1 VSVMKASARKPF
13 QEATVEHVLDRLR
26 DRHGSRRFLV
36 ADEVGLG
43 KTLVAQGV
51 IEGLLRRK
59 REPLRVF
66 YMCSSLAIA
75 AQNKRRLLESIAD
88 DAQREQADVHADRL
102 DLLPSVE
109 ISGKPP
115 FFLYSLTP
123 HTTAGDG
130 TGRVDERVVIGKAL
144 QEISATLGRKRAF
157 LDKLRWPAGARTWEA
172 RWAEVEIQDRGV
184 LKHFRGRVCEEIGR
198 GPHAWEQTIAEEV
211 ERRLEEDTRVTVEAL
226 RRAMTLAVL
235 DALCP
240 DVVILDEFQRFFE
253 MLPPPEHDD
262 DDEENDGEG
271 SRTAHDVM
279 RAVLGAQRPRNER
292 PAVLMLSATPYR
304 LFARTREGQQ
314 HHTEFFLL
322 MSFLYDDDREDKAL
336 RDLFARYRGH
346 LMLDEPGSTAVF
358 GVKNEIEERLLRV
371 MCRTERSRLAG
382 DSLPAPISARR
393 EIRLEADDVRVYR
406 HLDDSAEGVGFG
418 VEPYWSSIPFPLQ
431 AMDQRYALRAH
442 AKVAPLRAGERHLRL
457 DFRVIQR
464 YGAQRYPH
472 PRLRGLI
479 EQLPGDVLCLPWLPP
494 SRAWWPLGGPFA
506 RMPAGACSKA
516 LVFSRFRAIPRILS
530 AVLSY
535 EAERAAF
542 GEETSRRQPYDY
554 FARTR
559 AGAQREDIT
568 GQAPRRRLGRGRLA
582 LKRQPAPS
590 FGLSARGRHGEN
602 RRTLLLFLPAPE
614 LAALADPL
622 TFDRSGVEALTCER
636 AVALVR
642 ARLRDMLGEASDA
655 EPRPRGRLW
664 RWVATIEGRARD
676 PEAFRGALEG
686 WAQAVAKAHPGAAQT
701 CRELRDEMARPLAPV
716 ELPTGAE
723 LDELA
728 DLALLGPGNVLL
740 RAVARVFGDAADLKA
755 RLMRLLGISLL
766 SLRTYLDAPE
776 WHLFLRA
783 RDGQRHR
790 GGHAERVRRA
800 VWDGNLEA
808 VLDEYLAVLQGLGTA
823 QPDAAREQG
832 ALENLGS
839 SAKPGSNDLGKLSRM
854 RPCCVDFLL
863 KKRNKPSHSEG
874 RYWLQRRHKRALT
887 HRLRRIAVVP
897 SHCLQSETRRPDGP
911 AHEDSNRD
919 FGVQWVESEGGLL
932 RGRGAYP
939 LRADRWLRR
948 ASRDAPGA
956 AGGAPMGA
964 ALRPVRDD
972 LPGGCTRA
980 VASSA
985 LARPAVGGP
994 ADRPRSRAHPRQVQ
1008 AMQGDSC
1015 RDAALGRTSST
1026 PDKKASATT
1035 CTRSGE
1041 HARDACRCAA
1051 WTGLAHGA
1059 TRRGRGARPLGR
1071 YPSQSATSTCGCR

>member
-1 VSVMKASARKPF
+1 MSVMKTSARKPF
-13 QEATVEHVLDRLR
+13 QEATVEHVLGRLR
-26 DRHGSRRFLV
+26 DRRGSRRFLV

-51 IEGLLRRK
+51 IEGLCRRK

-75 AQNKRRLLESIAD
+75 AQNKRRLLEIIAD
-88 DAQREQADVHADRL
+88 DAQRELADVHADRL

-109 ISGKPP
+109 ISGEPP

-157 LDKLRWPAGARTWEA
+157 LETLRQPAGEKTWEA
-172 RWAEVEIQDRGV
+172 RWAEIEIQDRGV
-184 LKHFRGRVCEEIGR
+184 LKHFRDRVCEEIGR
-198 GPHAWEQTIAEEV
+198 RPGAWEQTIAEEV
-211 ERRLEEDTRVTVEAL
+211 ERRLEEETRATVEAL

-253 MLPPPEHDD
+253 MLPPPQRD
-262 DDEENDGEG
+262 DDEDEESDGEG
-271 SRTAHDVM
+271 SRTAHEVM

-336 RDLFARYRGH
+336 RDLFARYRDH
-346 LMLDEPGSTAVF
+346 LMRDEPGSTAVF
-358 GVKNEIEERLLRV
+358 GVKSEIEERLLRV

-382 DSLPAPISARR
+382 DRLPAPISARR

-406 HLDDSAEGVGFG
+406 HLDDSAEGVEFG

-431 AMDQRYALRAH
+431 AMDQRYALRAR

-472 PRLRGLI
+472 PRLRGLL

-542 GEETSRRQPYDY
+542 GEETARRQPYDY

-602 RRTLLLFLPAPE
+602 RRTLLLFLPAPA

-664 RWVATIEGRARD
+664 RWVATLEGRARSA
-676 PEAFRGALEG
+676 EAFRDALEG

-701 CRELRDEMARPLAPV
+701 CRELRDEMARPLAPG
-716 ELPTGAE
+716 EHPTDAE

-728 DLALLGPGNVLL
+728 ELALLGPGNVLL
-740 RAVARVFGDAADLKA
+740 RAVRRVFGEALDPEERWA
-755 RLMRLLGISLL
+755 RLLDVSLL

-776 WHLFLRA
+776 WHRFLRA
-783 RDGQRHR
+783 RDERRSR

-808 VLDEYLAVLQGLGTA
+808 VLDEYLAVLQGLGTT
-823 QPDAAREQG
+823 QPDAAREAG
-832 ALENLGS
+832 ALE
-839 SAKPGSNDLGKLSRM
+839 DLERALSLRDARVAIHRLSRGGEPRRM
-854 RPCCVDFLL
+854 RCHAAVPLGLSPADVEDASGAFRGDTLRIAFNSPFRPMALVTTSIGQEGLDFHLYCRNVIHWDLPSNAIDLEQRDGRIMRYGSLAVRQSL
-863 KKRNKPSHSEG
+863 KERLVELPSDRSPWHSLAARVSREESGGGLEPWWSVPDAAIFRTVFVPSFSAQVEQLADLEADLAFYRLTLGQSNQEHLVRVLERRIHTVGEGVAKREM
-874 RYWLQRRHKRALT
+874 RAWLQEA
-887 HRLRRIAVVP
+887 AVNLCP
-897 SHCLQSETRRPDGP
+897 FD
-911 AHEDSNRD
+911 
-919 FGVQWVESEGGLL
+919 
-932 RGRGAYP
+932 RGASP
-939 LRADRWLRR
+939 GRP
-948 ASRDAPGA
+948 SRG
-956 AGGAPMGA
+956 
-964 ALRPVRDD
+964 
-972 LPGGCTRA
+972 T
-980 VASSA
+980 
-985 LARPAVGGP
+985 
-994 ADRPRSRAHPRQVQ
+994 PR
-1008 AMQGDSC
+1008 
-1015 RDAALGRTSST
+1015 
-1026 PDKKASATT
+1026 
-1035 CTRSGE
+1035 
-1041 HARDACRCAA
+1041 
-1051 WTGLAHGA
+1051 
-1059 TRRGRGARPLGR
+1059 
-1071 YPSQSATSTCGCR
+1071 